1 MLPGRKVRLIAWVV
15 RLVARRNEV
24 STYKYMHRGE
34 ILAGRN
40 KETVSVKE
48 NKERTQSVE
57 VRKM

>member
-1 MLPGRKVRLIAWVV
+1 MAT
-15 RLVARRNEV
+15 RNEV